1 MARIEQ
7 GDFLEHVKYVSGK
20 RYGTLRSEMQRV
32 ADDGRVCV
40 LELELDG
47 ALRVQE
53 DVPGSVTLFIAAPV
67 EELERRL
74 RERATESTGE
84 IGDRIALAR
93 DQLEQAH
100 QVPLHGAERR
110 RRARDG
116 LALRDRR
123 AGARVRSYHGP
134 LMIEP
139 RIDDLLEHVDSRYAL
154 VIVAAKRARQI
165 NSYHHQLGEGMGFDV
180 APPPLIE
187 SRSKNYLTMA
197 MEEVAQA
204 KIAYAYPKP

>member
-1 MARIEQ
+1 
-7 GDFLEHVKYVSGK
+7 
-20 RYGTLRSEMQRV
+20 MQRV

-53 DVPGSVTLFIAAPV
+53 TVPGSVTLFIAAPV

-74 RERATESTGE
+74 RDRATESTGE
-84 IGDRIALAR
+84 IGDADRAR
-93 DQLEQAH
+93 PPPARAGAPL
-100 QVPLHGAERR
+100 PLHGPERR
-110 RRARDG
+110 RRPGHGIAV
-116 LALRDRR
+116 RDRR
-123 AGARVRSYHGP
+123 AGARVRSYHGV

-180 APPPLIE
+180 AP
-187 SRSKNYLTMA
+187 RRR
-197 MEEVAQA
+197 
-204 KIAYAYPKP
+204 

>member
-1 MARIEQ
+1 M
-7 GDFLEHVKYVSGK
+7 
-20 RYGTLRSEMQRV
+20 
-32 ADDGRVCV
+32 

-53 DVPGSVTLFIAAPV
+53 EMTGSVTIFIAAPV

-84 IGDRIALAR
+84 IEDRIALAR

-100 QVPLHGAERR
+100 KFRYMVRNDDVTRATEVLAAIVERELDPR
-110 RRARDG
+110 R
-116 LALRDRR
+116 
-123 AGARVRSYHGP
+123 YHGTQ
-134 LMIEP
+134 MIDP
-139 RIDDLLEHVDSRYAL
+139 RIDDLLAGMRAVNAKEEPSRYAL

-165 NSYHHQLGEGMGFDV
+165 NSYHHQLGEGMGFEE
-180 APPPLIE
+180 APPPLIQ

-204 KIAYAYPKP
+204 KIVYAYQP